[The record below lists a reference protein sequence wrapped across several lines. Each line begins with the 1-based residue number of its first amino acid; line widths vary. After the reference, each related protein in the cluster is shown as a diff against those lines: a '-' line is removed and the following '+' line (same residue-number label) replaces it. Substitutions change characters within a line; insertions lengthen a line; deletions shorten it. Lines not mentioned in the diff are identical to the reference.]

1 MSDRSKVLSGAVLF
15 VGALLIAAC
24 FGLYGIGALD
34 GVTVVALA
42 LVTLAMV
49 LLWFSWQR
57 RGLIDQ
63 LQATLARTQ
72 AELQRER
79 AATRAAQAVR
89 EPPPDPQVPAT
100 PPARPLAEPEAPAA
114 AVAHAQTFTSGP
126 KEVAA
131 PRGRVLVV
139 DDDPVMRRLLTLILE
154 RSGYAVDSSAD
165 GDEAVQQ
172 ATRRPYVAVL
182 LDVQMPGIDGPTAAR
197 SIRERGGEM
206 ALIALTG
213 HTSASMALRCRTAGI
228 DEILVK
234 PVTLETLQ
242 AALEREIDARTSGVD
257 LSVLRSIVDGEGAS
271 TGVEL
276 IDGFL
281 AEMEADLAGIS
292 RAAELGDL
300 TAVKRSA
307 HRLRGSS
314 AAFGAG
320 RLAEACQRLDE
331 AAQGSKDITTARAD
345 VTDVSTSTRRAFER
359 EREGLRSPGRAPPPS
374 AGRRPEP
381 AETTVPEPG
390 LGVSRP

>member
-1 MSDRSKVLSGAVLF
+1 M
-15 VGALLIAAC
+15 
-24 FGLYGIGALD
+24 
-34 GVTVVALA
+34 
-42 LVTLAMV
+42 
-49 LLWFSWQR
+49 
-57 RGLIDQ
+57 
-63 LQATLARTQ
+63 
-72 AELQRER
+72 
-79 AATRAAQAVR
+79 
-89 EPPPDPQVPAT
+89 
-100 PPARPLAEPEAPAA
+100 
-114 AVAHAQTFTSGP
+114 
-126 KEVAA
+126 
-131 PRGRVLVV
+131 LVV
-139 DDDPVMRRLLTLILE
+139 DDDPVMRRLLTLMLE

-206 ALIALTG
+206 ALVALTG
-213 HTSASMALRCRTAGI
+213 HTNASMALRCRTAGI

-242 AALEREIDARTSGVD
+242 AALGREIDARTSGVD
-257 LSVLRSIVDGEGAS
+257 LSVLRSIVDGDGAS

-281 AEMEADLAGIS
+281 AEMEGDLASIS

-359 EREGLRSPGRAPPPS
+359 EREGLRSPGRPPPTP
-374 AGRRPEP
+374 AGWRPEP
-381 AETTVPEPG
+381 ADMTLPEPG
-390 LGVSRP
+390 LGVNRR